1 MSAILTG
8 RQGVL
13 KPRED
18 RSAWGVGAIP
28 TGRQGV
34 LESLRASLLSDFC
47 LIGLRLWTGWAFG
60 PLLLGGFM
68 LEMASRPC
76 SSFVIVD
83 FCLIRLRLWTGVC
96 QAPDEA

>member
-34 LESLRASLLSDFC
+34 LESLRASLLSDFS
-47 LIGLRLWTGWAFG
+47 LIGLWSWTGWASG
-60 PLLLGGFM
+60 PLPLGGLV
-68 LEMASRPC
+68 LEMASAPC
-76 SSFVIVD
+76 SA
-83 FCLIRLRLWTGVC
+83 L
-96 QAPDEA
+96 